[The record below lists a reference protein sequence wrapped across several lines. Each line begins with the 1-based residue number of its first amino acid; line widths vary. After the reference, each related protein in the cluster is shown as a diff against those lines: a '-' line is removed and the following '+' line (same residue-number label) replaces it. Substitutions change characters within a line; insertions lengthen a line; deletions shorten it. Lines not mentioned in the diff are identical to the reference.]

1 LTLQRSTNLEN
12 LLGIGHSFI
21 AYRANRPQ
29 GVGGIFPYPAK
40 WQPMGA
46 GKRFYLPK
54 FFRLLFSFARLPIV
68 AKLAVPIGTWGFRT
82 MPILETRWES
92 AGRPA
97 EGWVWAALTR
107 SGHVESS
114 SLKKQHSRAFKT
126 LAEEARKNNQK
137 PVRPFVLYSTR
148 CVIRS

>member
-82 MPILETRWES
+82 MPILETRGEC
-92 AGRPA
+92 G
-97 EGWVWAALTR
+97 
-107 SGHVESS
+107 
-114 SLKKQHSRAFKT
+114 
-126 LAEEARKNNQK
+126 EARRGLGVGCADSEWPRRIFK
-137 PVRPFVLYSTR
+137 P
-148 CVIRS
+148 